1 MSVKKMPRST
11 WIQLV
16 LLLLVIV
23 FWLASCSPARI
34 HSDTPFEQVAAA
46 VSEKA
51 GGDYYPAMDAPKAR
65 KYISISDD
73 DCTSWAFFRTTD
85 AYNAQEL
92 LVAQFESEE
101 QADAL
106 QEVIDSRISRQIQT
120 YQGYAPAQ
128 ESLVKDAVIDLQDNY
143 VLYYV
148 GEDPKGVQKAFE
160 EALRQGGS
168 Q

>member
-1 MSVKKMPRST
+1 MNSKKRDAA
-11 WIQLV
+11 ILYQGLLV
-16 LLLLVIV
+16 LLIIA
-23 FWLASCSPARI
+23 FWVTSCSPAKI
-34 HSDTPFEQVAAA
+34 HSETPFEEVASS

-51 GGDYYPAMDAPKAR
+51 GNEYYPSMDSSKAR
-65 KYISISDD
+65 KYISVSDD
-73 DCTSWAFFRTTD
+73 DCTSWMFYRTSD

-92 LVAQFESEE
+92 LVAQFETPE

-106 QEVIDSRISRQIQT
+106 EEVIDGRMNRQIQT

-128 ESLVKDAVIDLQDNY
+128 EALVKNALVDLQDNY

-148 GEDPKGVQKAFE
+148 GEDPKGVKQAFE
-160 EALRQGGS
+160 EALRRGGE